1 MSNSEMVL
9 VPRALLGAVANA
21 LETGNPAAKT
31 LESVRGFY
39 LADGSE
45 EQPCSAEVTLR
56 AIASKIG
63 LDLSGSLPEGEF
75 STVIINAIRGG
86 ADDFPD
92 VSELQAAGKYTAS
105 ADWALKGEIDL
116 DAADFSDA
124 LMWLKE
130 GKRVCRS
137 GWNGRSQWAELV
149 KNSGLVFRSE
159 LTEEVYSVAD
169 GLILKNAQGIVVQW
183 VPSIGDLMATDWQV
197 FSESEVVTPS
207 YRFEKDD
214 GTESLVFVENAQ
226 PHQVRVI
233 DEYNDLQT
241 RHQALTT
248 FFDSEV
254 YWGLDV
260 EERSR
265 LKEQSLMMGEY
276 LRVLLSRMQA
286 F

>member
-9 VPRALLGAVANA
+9 VPRALLGAVASA

-45 EQPCSAEVTLR
+45 EQPGAAEVTLR

-63 LDLSGSLPEGEF
+63 LDLSGPLPEGEL

-92 VSELQAAGKYTAS
+92 VKTLQEAGKHAAG
-105 ADWALKGEIDL
+105 ADWALESDGE
-116 DAADFSDA
+116 S
-124 LMWLKE
+124 K
-130 GKRVCRS
+130 
-137 GWNGRSQWAELV
+137 
-149 KNSGLVFRSE
+149 
-159 LTEEVYSVAD
+159 VA
-169 GLILKNAQGIVVQW
+169 
-183 VPSIGDLMATDWQV
+183 
-197 FSESEVVTPS
+197 TPS

-233 DEYNDLQT
+233 DEYNDLQA
-241 RHQALTT
+241 RHQSLTA
-248 FFDSEV
+248 FFDTEV
-254 YWGLDV
+254 YLGLDV
-260 EERSR
+260 EERNR
-265 LKEQSLMMGEY
+265 LKEQCLLMGEY

>member
-45 EQPCSAEVTLR
+45 EQPGAAEVTLR

-63 LDLSGSLPEGEF
+63 LDLSGPLPEGEL

-92 VSELQAAGKYTAS
+92 VSELKAAGKYTAS

-137 GWNGRSQWAELV
+137 GWNAGGQWAAMQ
-149 KNSGLVFRSE
+149 
-159 LTEEVYSVAD
+159 VAQEDQLIGFEDDSKLYRRGD
-169 GLILKNAQGIVVQW
+169 GLILKNAQGLIVQW
-183 VPSIGDLMATDWQV
+183 VPSVGDLLATDWQV
-197 FSESEVVTPS
+197 
-207 YRFEKDD
+207 Y
-214 GTESLVFVENAQ
+214 
-226 PHQVRVI
+226 
-233 DEYNDLQT
+233 
-241 RHQALTT
+241 QAPKQGRG
-248 FFDSEV
+248 S
-254 YWGLDV
+254 
-260 EERSR
+260 
-265 LKEQSLMMGEY
+265 
-276 LRVLLSRMQA
+276 
-286 F
+286 

>member
-9 VPRALLGAVANA
+9 VPRALLGAVASA
-21 LETGNPAAKT
+21 LETGNPATKT
-31 LESVRGFY
+31 LASVRELY
-39 LADGSE
+39 LS
-45 EQPCSAEVTLR
+45 
-56 AIASKIG
+56 
-63 LDLSGSLPEGEF
+63 
-75 STVIINAIRGG
+75 
-86 ADDFPD
+86 DDFPD
-92 VSELQAAGKYTAS
+92 NKDMQEAGKYTS
-105 ADWALKGEIDL
+105 GADWAQEANGIDL
-116 DAADFSDA
+116 EAADFSDA

-137 GWNGRSQWAELV
+137 GWNGRGQWAELV

-197 FSESEVVTPS
+197 FSESAVATPS
-207 YRFEKDD
+207 YLFEKDD

-233 DEYNDLQT
+233 DEYKDLQT
-241 RHQALTT
+241 RHQALKA
-248 FFDSEV
+248 FFDSDV
-254 YWGLDV
+254 YRGLDV
-260 EERSR
+260 EERNR
-265 LKEQSLMMGEY
+265 LKEQCLLMGEY